1 MPNIF
6 DGLRKISDNDIIE
19 QIALLETMNVTNISK
34 PIVQKAKKKTISIIN
49 FIGSKIGKN
58 RIMEEP
64 EVKEIWILIGE
75 KKDELKSCTRA
86 ELDERLLSLL
96 MEKLKID
103 IEDPT
108 EDKISIEVIEEAA
121 KSYKLYEDSTPG
133 QKADNIYLKYCEK
146 LNERAKEHINEQ
158 TFIDLQETTEDIE
171 EILNNM
177 DKDQRKEFE
186 QSADVEKVTLLN
198 VWRKLDRQHLARLVW
213 LCVKAYGGR
222 FMPKK
227 EMLPSFVENEKK
239 AEELKTDVGL
249 KKSQEELAEFENK
262 IELCKD
268 KTTSIEDNLQ
278 KENSLLN
285 SAGKVK
291 GQAEEDIKE
300 LEKIKVNLEEVK
312 KSQED
317 RLEEIKSQMEKAVLE
332 ELDSLMEEF
341 KKVKFDTIDINNK
354 LSDINI
360 KISYK
365 NELVE
370 DNIKEI
376 ASREKT
382 IKEISSE
389 FQQLK
394 VEADK
399 LIKAYSEKKEE
410 VHKKE
415 EIKRNEIFER
425 WNNFFNEFTFE
436 FNNLGNVVNFTR
448 EELFHIEECLY
459 ELHFTKDP
467 MALSVGVIED
477 TDNKDEYQYI
487 DVVFPDK
494 FQVEILYKVLNNAE
508 NNVHIVEITTEF

>member
-1 MPNIF
+1 
-6 DGLRKISDNDIIE
+6 
-19 QIALLETMNVTNISK
+19 
-34 PIVQKAKKKTISIIN
+34 VQS
-49 FIGSKIGKN
+49 
-58 RIMEEP
+58 EE
-64 EVKEIWILIGE
+64 
-75 KKDELKSCTRA
+75 
-86 ELDERLLSLL
+86 
-96 MEKLKID
+96 
-103 IEDPT
+103 
-108 EDKISIEVIEEAA
+108 
-121 KSYKLYEDSTPG
+121 
-133 QKADNIYLKYCEK
+133 N
-146 LNERAKEHINEQ
+146 
-158 TFIDLQETTEDIE
+158 
-171 EILNNM
+171 
-177 DKDQRKEFE
+177 
-186 QSADVEKVTLLN
+186 
-198 VWRKLDRQHLARLVW
+198 
-213 LCVKAYGGR
+213 
-222 FMPKK
+222 
-227 EMLPSFVENEKK
+227 
-239 AEELKTDVGL
+239 
-249 KKSQEELAEFENK
+249 
-262 IELCKD
+262 
-268 KTTSIEDNLQ
+268 
-278 KENSLLN
+278 
-285 SAGKVK
+285 
-291 GQAEEDIKE
+291 IKE

-317 RLEEIKSQMEKAVLE
+317 RLEEIKSKMEKAVLE

-448 EELFHIEECLY
+448 EELLHIEECLY